1 MELLYA
7 LFSTCPVLMLTI
19 MQSVWRT
26 NIWVMQIN
34 IGESILWTLDHPL
47 TFSRVTR
54 EIPLPYQF
62 DRPDLS
68 DGEDEDGET
77 QHRRRPRR
85 RAAPVRLSAIDR
97 ENQ

>member
-7 LFSTCPVLMLTI
+7 MVSMTSIIMLTT

-26 NIWVMQIN
+26 NIWVTPIN
-34 IGESILWTLDHPL
+34 IGEFIPWKLDNPL
-47 TFSRVTR
+47 TLPRVTR

-62 DRPDLS
+62 DRLDLS
-68 DGEDEDGET
+68 EGEDEDDET
-77 QHRRRPRR
+77 QPRR
-85 RAAPVRLSAIDR
+85 RRATPVRLSVIDT